1 VVVKWE
7 KVLKKMAG
15 LQGRDIVDDEGDG
28 GVFRGSCSI
37 DVWGCGA
44 SARPRLEAREQLY
57 EFINTSYSTMLRFE

>member
-44 SARPRLEAREQLY
+44 SARPRLEARE
-57 EFINTSYSTMLRFE
+57 